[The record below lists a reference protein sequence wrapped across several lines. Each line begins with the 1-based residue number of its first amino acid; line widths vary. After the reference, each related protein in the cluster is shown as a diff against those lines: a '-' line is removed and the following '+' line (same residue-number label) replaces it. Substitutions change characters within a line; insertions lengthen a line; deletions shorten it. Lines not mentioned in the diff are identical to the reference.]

1 MPKHVP
7 QGSEEFNPFGELIG
21 LSFSKLEEGRSECHL
36 HIEEKLLNP
45 YGVVHGGVI
54 YSLADTAMGGA
65 LYSLMSE
72 DERCV
77 TVEMK
82 VAYFLPVTSGSLECT
97 AEVVH
102 RGRKL
107 GFVEADVRNGG
118 RDVAKASATFS
129 IFKSGRDSPLGS
141 AVK

>member
-7 QGSEEFNPFGELIG
+7 HGSEGFNPFGELIG
-21 LSFSKLEEGRSECHL
+21 LSFLKLEEGRSECKL
-36 HIEEKLLNP
+36 HVEEKLLNP

-82 VAYFLPVTSGSLECT
+82 VIYFRPVTSGSLECT
-97 AEVVH
+97 AKVAH
-102 RGRKL
+102 RSRTL
-107 GFVEADVRNGG
+107 GFVEAVVKNGD

-129 IFKSGRDSPLGS
+129 IFKSSGDSP
-141 AVK
+141 

>member
-7 QGSEEFNPFGELIG
+7 QGSEGSNPFGDLIG
-21 LSFSKLEEGRSECHL
+21 LSFSKIEDGRSQCQLLVMDDL
-36 HIEEKLLNP
+36 HNP

-65 LYSLMSE
+65 LYSCMRE
-72 DERCV
+72 NERCV

-82 VAYFLPVTSGSLECT
+82 VSYFEAVTSGALDCT

-102 RGRKL
+102 RSRKL
-107 GFVEADVRNGG
+107 GYMEAEVKNGD
-118 RDVAKASATFS
+118 RLVAKASGTFL
-129 IFKSGRDSPLGS
+129 IFEAKGEP
-141 AVK
+141 K

>member
-7 QGSEEFNPFGELIG
+7 LGSEGFNPFGDLIG
-21 LSFSKLEEGRSECHL
+21 LAFSKLEEGRSECRL
-36 HIEEKLLNP
+36 HVGEKLLNP

-65 LYSLMSE
+65 LYSLMGE

-82 VAYFLPVTSGSLECT
+82 VVYFRPVTSGSLGCA

-102 RGRKL
+102 RSRKL
-107 GFVEADVRNGG
+107 GFVEAGVKNGD
-118 RDVAKASATFS
+118 REVAKASATFS
-129 IFKSGRDSPLGS
+129 ISESSGDS
-141 AVK
+141 V